1 MTALCGTSTSMT
13 TDGKVTTDY
22 WVEIGGDL
30 TKAYAVNLGEMAE
43 KNSASKIMTC
53 SCGTSSGSQRPR

>member
-1 MTALCGTSTSMT
+1 MT